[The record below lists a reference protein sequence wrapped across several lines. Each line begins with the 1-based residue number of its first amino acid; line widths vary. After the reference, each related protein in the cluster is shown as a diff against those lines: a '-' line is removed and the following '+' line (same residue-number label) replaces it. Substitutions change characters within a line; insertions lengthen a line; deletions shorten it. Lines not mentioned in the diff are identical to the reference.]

1 MDEFFWRVKK
11 KEMNKK
17 IKNIILMSKEFEE

>member
-1 MDEFFWRVKK
+1 MDEFFWREKK